1 MFCHLEKTHVKEIT
15 SEIFFL
21 IDGRNFF
28 NKPVNDSIINE
39 NIRTIATGQGDN
51 YATGCLLPYNYF
63 KSYYEMI
70 AIDLSKQQVLDADP
84 KVKQQLNFTENLERA
99 GKATIFFIIEEV
111 KQAIPDFS
119 QGAVKVFQ
127 IYFTLI

>member
-1 MFCHLEKTHVKEIT
+1 MEKTHVKEIT

-39 NIRTIATGQGDN
+39 NIRTIATSQGDN
-51 YATGCLLPYNYF
+51 YAIGCLLPYNYF

-84 KVKQQLNFTENLERA
+84 KVKQQLNFTENLDRA

>member
-1 MFCHLEKTHVKEIT
+1 MEKTHVKEIT

>member
-1 MFCHLEKTHVKEIT
+1 MEKTDVKEIT

-84 KVKQQLNFTENLERA
+84 KVKQQLNFTENLDRA

>member
-1 MFCHLEKTHVKEIT
+1 MEKTHVKEIT

-51 YATGCLLPYNYF
+51 YATGCLLPYNYL

-84 KVKQQLNFTENLERA
+84 KVKQQQFYWKSR
-99 GKATIFFIIEEV
+99 
-111 KQAIPDFS
+111 
-119 QGAVKVFQ
+119 
-127 IYFTLI
+127 

>member
-1 MFCHLEKTHVKEIT
+1 MEKTHVKEIT

-39 NIRTIATGQGDN
+39 KIRTIATGQGDN

-84 KVKQQLNFTENLERA
+84 KVKQQLNFTENLDRA

>member
-1 MFCHLEKTHVKEIT
+1 MEKTHVKEIT

-51 YATGCLLPYNYF
+51 YATGCLLPYNYL

-84 KVKQQLNFTENLERA
+84 KVKQQLNFTENLDRA

-127 IYFTLI
+127 IYSL

>member
-1 MFCHLEKTHVKEIT
+1 
-15 SEIFFL
+15 
-21 IDGRNFF
+21 
-28 NKPVNDSIINE
+28 
-39 NIRTIATGQGDN
+39 
-51 YATGCLLPYNYF
+51 
-63 KSYYEMI
+63 MI

-84 KVKQQLNFTENLERA
+84 KVKQQLNFTENLDRA
-99 GKATIFFIIEEV
+99 GKETIYFIIEEV

>member
-1 MFCHLEKTHVKEIT
+1 MEKTHVKEIT

-70 AIDLSKQQVLDADP
+70 AIDLSKQQVLDTDP
-84 KVKQQLNFTENLERA
+84 KVKQQLNFTENLDRA

>member
-1 MFCHLEKTHVKEIT
+1 MEKTHVKEIT

-84 KVKQQLNFTENLERA
+84 KVKQQLNFTENLDRA